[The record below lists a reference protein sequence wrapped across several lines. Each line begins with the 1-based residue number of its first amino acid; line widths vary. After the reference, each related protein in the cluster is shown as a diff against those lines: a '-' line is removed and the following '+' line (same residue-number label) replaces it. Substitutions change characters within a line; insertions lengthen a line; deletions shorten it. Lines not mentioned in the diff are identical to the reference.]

1 MTGNCRDCKYHSDTT
16 GEFHESFDGY
26 PAKIIWPGKEGD
38 CIYHGWNLLNL
49 KICEHFERR

>member
-1 MTGNCRDCKYHSDTT
+1 MKKESRSIGMT
-16 GEFHESFDGY
+16 EFHESFDGY
-26 PAKIIWPGKEGD
+26 PAKIIWSGKEGH